1 MESLRR
7 EALQERVEPGDLI
20 LLPFGHAHAAAIR
33 GQPALSAGAGAIES
47 GIGYY
52 ETLQPWRIWE
62 SYAAR
67 HASMGREGRHG
78 VSMESTRLEFTVP
91 NYYNVDEWPAELGDR
106 SDAPVVY
113 MGRLTEGKGI
123 ATVLEVA
130 ARRPDVRFQL
140 IGQGDVSAWTV
151 PENVEVLGSMGPE
164 RAALLGQ
171 ARAIIAPSRYIEPF
185 CGSVVEAQLC
195 GTPAITTDFGA
206 FAETVQHGITGFLCQ
221 TVNQFTAA
229 VDRVL
234 GLERDTIAKR
244 ARKLYAMAR
253 VGRLY
258 DDAFEVVRQR
268 LDDGG
273 FPKGW

>member
-1 MESLRR
+1 
-7 EALQERVEPGDLI
+7 
-20 LLPFGHAHAAAIR
+20 
-33 GQPALSAGAGAIES
+33 
-47 GIGYY
+47 
-52 ETLQPWRIWE
+52 
-62 SYAAR
+62 
-67 HASMGREGRHG
+67 MGREGRHG

-91 NYYNVDEWPAELGDR
+91 NYYDVDEWPATTGDR
-106 SDAPVVY
+106 SEAPVVF

-130 ARRPDVRFQL
+130 ARRPDVRFQI
-140 IGQGDVSAWTV
+140 IGQGDAGAWTI
-151 PENVEVLGSMGPE
+151 PDNVEVLGSMGPE

-195 GTPAITTDFGA
+195 GTPAITSDFGA
-206 FAETVQHGITGFLCQ
+206 FAETVQHGITGFHCQ
-221 TVNQFTAA
+221 TVNQFTTA

-234 GLERDTIAKR
+234 NLDRETIARR
-244 ARKLYAMAR
+244 ARKLYAMER

-268 LDDGG
+268 LADGV
-273 FPKGW
+273 FPLGW

>member
-1 MESLRR
+1 
-7 EALQERVEPGDLI
+7 
-20 LLPFGHAHAAAIR
+20 LPV
-33 GQPALSAGAGAIES
+33 LSAGAGAIES

-52 ETLQPWRIWE
+52 ETLLPWRIWE

-91 NYYNVDEWPAELGDR
+91 NYYDVTEWPATTGDR
-106 SDAPVVY
+106 SEAPVVF

-130 ARRPDVRFQL
+130 ARRPDVRFQI
-140 IGQGDVSAWTV
+140 IGQGDAGAWAI
-151 PENVEVLGSMGPE
+151 PQNVEVLGSMGPE

-195 GTPAITTDFGA
+195 GTPAITSDFGA

-244 ARKLYAMAR
+244 ARKLYAMER